1 MKILNGQIMAENI
14 VDEASMR
21 SHQNQIAEKVR
32 QHCAEDQ
39 YDLILFPELSS
50 IEYSHRA
57 FENLDKMAQTED
69 GWLVGAMAELAKEVN
84 TSICFGM
91 PRVNSHGTYITQ
103 LVIDP
108 KGQTLA
114 SYDKVH
120 IAQFGASAEKPYF
133 DRGNHVATFEIAG
146 FRFGIII
153 CYDMR
158 FGEYIGEMVRRN
170 ELDVILHPVAFYQDG
185 SFASWRSF
193 VCTRA
198 LENQVYFISLNR
210 AGSGWGYSRFCP
222 PWFENENEVIELNE
236 DEVFYC
242 YKLDRTLLRNADASY
257 PLKRDRIA
265 DYGDVLGKPFTV
277 NH

>member
-21 SHQNQIAEKVR
+21 SHQNRIAEQVR
-32 QHCAEDQ
+32 QLYTDTQ

-50 IEYSHRA
+50 IEYSNRA
-57 FENLDKMAQTED
+57 FENLDKMVQTGD
-69 GWLVGAMAELAKEVN
+69 GWLVEAMSKLAIEVN
-84 TSICFGM
+84 TPICFGM
-91 PRVNSHGTYITQ
+91 PRRDNTGTYISQ
-103 LVIDP
+103 RVIDAA
-108 KGQTLA
+108 GQTLC

-120 IAQFGASAEKPYF
+120 IAQFGASAEKPHF
-133 DRGNHVATFEIAG
+133 DRGDHVVTFKISG

-158 FGEYIGEMVRRN
+158 FGEFIGEMVRRN
-170 ELDVILHPVAFYQDG
+170 QLDVILHPVAFYQDG

-210 AGSGWGYSRFCP
+210 AGPGWGHSKFCP
-222 PWFENENEVIELNE
+222 PWFENNDEVIELGE
-236 DEVFYC
+236 DVNFYC
-242 YKLDRTLLRNADASY
+242 YELDRTLLDNAEATY
-257 PLKRDRIA
+257 PLKKDRLE
-265 DYGDVLGKPFTV
+265 DYNKLLE
-277 NH
+277 